1 MSDNNTETL
10 KFEAETGQLLQLM
23 ISSVYSSKEIFL
35 RELISNASDALDKLR
50 FEALTDTSLIPDGT
64 TLEITLE
71 GDAADRTLVVE
82 DNGIGM
88 TKEEVLSNI
97 GTIAKSGT
105 REMLQKLSEGGAQN
119 LPQDL
124 IGQFGVGFY
133 SCFMVAKKVVLE
145 TRRAGSTESTRWVS
159 EGGGTYTVTS
169 GARERN
175 GTRITIYLRDVDKE
189 NGLDDFT
196 DEWVIKRVVKE
207 HSDYVRYPVRLRVE
221 KEKEVDG
228 EKKKVMEYE
237 VINSQK
243 AIWRK
248 PQNDITEE
256 ELGEFYKHI
265 SHDWTKPLTHIS
277 MHAEG
282 RFEYRALVFVPARA
296 PMDLFY
302 RSYEKGL
309 QLYVKNVKILDR
321 CEDLVPDF
329 LRFVRGVV
337 DSPDMPLNLSREM
350 LQFSRQTAQIRS
362 ALTKKIL
369 DTLAKFKTDNTEE
382 YLGFYKELGPVLKE
396 GITSAPEYRD
406 KIVELLLFESSADAE
421 KRCSLREYVDRMK
434 EGQKEIYYLT
444 GESRKAVEGSPHLEA
459 AISKGYEV
467 LYMTDP
473 VDEFIIPA
481 LGTYDDKDLKSVG
494 KGEVAFD
501 DDAETAA
508 KKADLTDKKKGFEL
522 FLKAIQK
529 ELDESV
535 SEVRLS
541 ERLTTSP
548 VCLVGDETSVSPH
561 VERLMAQNNLN
572 FPKQKRVLEINPE
585 HDIIQK
591 LKARFDV
598 RPNDLELADHAQL
611 LYGQA
616 LLAEGSI
623 LADPAAFSRIL
634 ANFMAKAL

>member
-1 MSDNNTETL
+1 MTQNSPQTMT
-10 KFEAETGQLLQLM
+10 FEAETGQLLQLM

-50 FEALTDTSLIPDGT
+50 FEALTKPDLIPKGEE
-64 TLEITLE
+64 LQIRLS
-71 GDAADRTLVVE
+71 ADKEKRVFVIE
-82 DNGIGM
+82 DNGVGM
-88 TKEEVLSNI
+88 SKEEVLSNI

-105 REMLQKLSEGGAQN
+105 KELLQTLKANGAEN
-119 LPQDL
+119 LPEEM

-133 SCFMVAKKVVLE
+133 ACFMVAGKVELE
-145 TRRAGSTESTRWVS
+145 TKRAGETGSTLWSS
-159 EGGGTYTVTS
+159 EGDGTYTVQDGQRT
-169 GARERN
+169 RN
-175 GTRITIYLRDVDKE
+175 GTVITLHLREIDKE

-196 DEWVIKRVVKE
+196 DEWVIKGIVKE
-207 HSDYVRYPVRLRVE
+207 HSDYVRYPIKLQVT
-221 KEKEVDG
+221 KEKEEDG
-228 EKKKVMEYE
+228 EKKTVVEDE
-237 VINSQK
+237 VINSQT
-243 AIWRK
+243 AIWLK
-248 PQNDITEE
+248 PQNDVSDEE
-256 ELGEFYKHI
+256 RNEFYKHI
-265 SHDWTKPLTHIS
+265 SHDWTKPLTHVS

-282 RFEYRALVFVPARA
+282 RFEYRALLFIPARA

-302 RSYEKGL
+302 QSYEKGL

-321 CEDLVPDF
+321 CEDLLPDF
-329 LRFVRGVV
+329 LRFVKGVV

-369 DTLAKFKTDNTEE
+369 DTFSKLMTDKYDE
-382 YLGFYKELGPVLKE
+382 YLTFYKELGAVLKE
-396 GITSAPEYRD
+396 GVTSAPEFRE
-406 KIVELLLFESSADAE
+406 KIVDLLLFESSADKD
-421 KRCSLREYVDRMK
+421 KRCSLKEYVARMK
-434 EGQKEIYYLT
+434 EGQNAIYYLT

-459 AISKGYEV
+459 ALSKGYEV

-473 VDEFIIPA
+473 VDEFIVPA
-481 LGTYDDKDLKSVG
+481 LAKYDEKELKSVG
-494 KGEVAFD
+494 KGEVAFSD
-501 DDAETAA
+501 EEDG
-508 KKADLTDKKKGFEL
+508 KSKADLADEKKGFES

-529 ELDESV
+529 ELDEVV

-548 VCLVGDETSVSPH
+548 VCLVGDEMSVSPH

-572 FPKQKRVLEINPE
+572 IPKQKRILEVNPK

-616 LLAEGSI
+616 LLAEGSM
-623 LADPAAFSRIL
+623 LSDPGAFSKLL
-634 ANFMAKAL
+634 ASFMARSL